1 MGFTYDILKDGKTIA
16 LYPFRQID
24 PMIYSDEKS
33 SYIVD
38 PRKMLEKCNQAIR
51 ERQEEI
57 EKIKLHQDTLFPKV
71 KEYFLVKIE
80 ESSSLQQLYNV
91 VEKFHA
97 KSNLYTTYRY
107 DEIWFLEDSI
117 EKLIAFQKFLLE
129 YQSQEFTGEFSY

>member
-51 ERQEEI
+51 ERQE
-57 EKIKLHQDTLFPKV
+57 
-71 KEYFLVKIE
+71 
-80 ESSSLQQLYNV
+80 
-91 VEKFHA
+91 
-97 KSNLYTTYRY
+97 
-107 DEIWFLEDSI
+107 
-117 EKLIAFQKFLLE
+117 
-129 YQSQEFTGEFSY
+129 